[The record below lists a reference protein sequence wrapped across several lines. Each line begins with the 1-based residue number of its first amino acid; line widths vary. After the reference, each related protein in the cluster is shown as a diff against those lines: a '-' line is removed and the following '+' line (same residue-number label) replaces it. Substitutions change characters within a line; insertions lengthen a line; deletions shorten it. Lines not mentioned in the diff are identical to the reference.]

1 MRRCGFLY
9 SLMCLALLGSACSR
23 PPTPI
28 PAELITPDAQ
38 PWPEQPLRLKIEPQG
53 SSRRPASWLVS
64 LGQDRAIV
72 STAQLRALG
81 PPPAAELSVLSQD
94 QAAQWQGRI
103 QSWRLEQ
110 LRTARAWVG
119 PQPVPGRFVLFVSP
133 DCSLCSALLNQWPA
147 ELPLQVL
154 PLAAPDARQETSPSV
169 AFASRWCVGPLLGE
183 SSCSKGL
190 WQNTQSARRLGVDLA
205 PALLAPDGRLLQGWP
220 DADWLRQWWNPEAVV
235 GLPPASVNEPDL

>member
-28 PAELITPDAQ
+28 PAELITPDAK

-53 SSRRPASWLVS
+53 TSRRAATWIVS
-64 LGQDRAIV
+64 LGHDRVVV
-72 STAQLRALG
+72 STHQLRALG
-81 PPPAAELSVLSQD
+81 QAPAAELSVLSQD
-94 QAAQWQGRI
+94 QMAQWQGRI

-110 LRTARAWVG
+110 LRAPRAWAG

-154 PLAAPDARQETSPSV
+154 PLAAPDAHQETSPSV
-169 AFASRWCVGPLLGE
+169 AFASRWCVGPLEGE
-183 SSCSKGL
+183 TSCSKGL

-220 DADWLRQWWNPEAVV
+220 DADWLRQWWDPNAVV
-235 GLPPASVNEPDL
+235 GPPPASVNEPDL